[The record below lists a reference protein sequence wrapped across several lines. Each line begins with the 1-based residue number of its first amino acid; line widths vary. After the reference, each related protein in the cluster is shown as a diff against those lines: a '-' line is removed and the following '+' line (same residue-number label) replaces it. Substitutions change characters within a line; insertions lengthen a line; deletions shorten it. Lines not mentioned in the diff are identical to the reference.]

1 MTKLFTV
8 GGNKVSED
16 DSLNPFTNVQVEN
29 TNSDVPNEV
38 SVQNNNFVSGD
49 IEQPNFDNVQT
60 TIVDNEKKEEY
71 TWVDNTGKTGED
83 IKNPVYNSKMDE
95 SDRKVSGNFF
105 LCFLVFIQAL
115 ILPGSSIIRNTEK
128 YVEGKKSIKV
138 GINIIIYLV
147 IFSCVGRV
155 ISSCFVEKYVAVK
168 KDYAYVLD
176 FGNVS
181 NINYFKI
188 ILCAVVFTIGLIIV
202 LATVNYISSF
212 IRNKSLSFGAYLL
225 INALASIPFILGFN
239 VILPVVSVLSKNIAI
254 LLFIISFMYSLIIY
268 LNTID
273 YFMEFSTYNRKVF
286 YILINYSI
294 VLFVIL
300 FIVYFFFEGEL
311 DTFIKLI
318 M

>member
-8 GGNKVSED
+8 GSNKISEN

-29 TNSDVPNEV
+29 TNSEEV
-38 SVQNNNFVSGD
+38 NDNPVQNNDFAAGE

-60 TIVDNEKKEEY
+60 TIVDNEKKGEY

-83 IKNPVYNSKMDE
+83 IKNPVYNSNLDN
-95 SDRKVSGNFF
+95 SDKKVSGNFF
-105 LCFLVFIQAL
+105 LCFIVFFQTL
-115 ILPGSSIIRNTEK
+115 ILPGSSVIRNTEK
-128 YVEGKKSIKV
+128 YVEGKKAIKV
-138 GINIIIYLV
+138 AINIMIYLV
-147 IFSCVGRV
+147 LFSVAGRV
-155 ISSCFVEKYVAVK
+155 ISECFVQKYMPLK
-168 KDYAYVLD
+168 NDYAYVLD
-176 FGNVS
+176 FKNLN
-181 NINYFKI
+181 NINYLKI
-188 ILCAVVFTIGLIIV
+188 SLCAVVFTIGLILV
-202 LATVNYISSF
+202 LGIINYISSF

-239 VILPVVSVLSKNIAI
+239 VILPIVTVLSRNIAI
-254 LLFIISFMYSLIIY
+254 YLFIISFLYSLIIY

-300 FIVYFFFEGEL
+300 FIIYFFFEGEL
-311 DTFIKLI
+311 ETFLKLI